1 MAKKQTTDS
10 KKVTVKA
17 TVSTADL
24 REKSLKD
31 LDETLKAVRADL
43 AEARRALVAGELIN
57 PRVIGLHRKT
67 IARVQ
72 TLMTEKKR
80 EESKG
85 KEDK

>member
-1 MAKKQTTDS
+1 MAKKQTADS
-10 KKVTVKA
+10 KQPTVKA
-17 TVSTADL
+17 TISVADL
-24 REKSLKD
+24 RGQSLKE
-31 LDETLKAVRADL
+31 LTETLRTVRADL

-57 PRVIGLHRKT
+57 PRLISMYRKT

-72 TLMTEKKR
+72 TLMIEKSR

>member
-1 MAKKQTTDS
+1 MAKKQTADS
-10 KKVTVKA
+10 KQPTVKA
-17 TVSTADL
+17 TISVADL
-24 REKSLKD
+24 RGQSLEE
-31 LDETLKAVRADL
+31 LTETLRTVRADL

-57 PRVIGLHRKT
+57 PRLISMYRKT

-72 TLMTEKKR
+72 TLMIEKSR

>member
-1 MAKKQTTDS
+1 MAKKQTADS
-10 KKVTVKA
+10 KQPTVKA
-17 TVSTADL
+17 TISVADL
-24 REKSLKD
+24 RGQSLEE
-31 LDETLKAVRADL
+31 LTETLRTVRADL

-57 PRVIGLHRKT
+57 PRLISMYRKT

-72 TLMTEKKR
+72 TLMVEKSR